1 MTDKPILA
9 EGAVALV
16 TGASAGIGRAVAVAL
31 SARGVRVICAARR
44 LDRLETLIGEL
55 LHPALALELDIAD
68 GEAVDGLLSRLPEDW
83 RRIDILINNAGHDL
97 GGRQPYH
104 QREADDV
111 AAVIQTN
118 VTGMMRTTL
127 AILPQMRERGRG
139 HIVTIGS
146 VNGVE
151 WVANHS
157 VYVASKFAVHGF
169 TNSLRLELRG
179 TGVRLTEVM
188 PGLVRSEFAAA
199 RWGGDEERAEKFYD
213 RFDAALSPEDVAD
226 AVLYTLDTPQ
236 HVNICD
242 LVLRP
247 A

>member
-1 MTDKPILA
+1 MTDKAILA

-16 TGASAGIGRAVAVAL
+16 TGASAGIGRAVAAEL
-31 SARGVRVICAARR
+31 SARGARVICAARR
-44 LDRLETLIGEL
+44 QDKLETLVAEL
-55 LHPALALELDIAD
+55 PNPALALELDIAD
-68 GEAVDGLLSRLPEDW
+68 GDRVDGLLARLPEDW

-118 VTGMMRTTL
+118 VTGMMRATL
-127 AILPQMRERGRG
+127 AVLPEMRERGRG
-139 HIVTIGS
+139 HIVNIGS
-146 VNGVE
+146 TNGDE

-169 TNSLRLELRG
+169 TNSLRQELQG
-179 TGVRLTEVM
+179 SGVRLTEIR

-199 RWGGDEERAEKFYD
+199 RWGGDEARAEKFYA
-213 RFDAALSPEDVAD
+213 RFDAALSPEDVAQ
-226 AVLYTLDTPQ
+226 AVLYALDTPS

>member
-1 MTDKPILA
+1 MTDKAILHV
-9 EGAVALV
+9 GAVALV

-31 SARGVRVICAARR
+31 SARGARVICAARR
-44 LDRLETLIGEL
+44 RDRLEALVGEL
-55 LHPALALELDIAD
+55 PGPALALELDIAD
-68 GEAVDGLLSRLPEDW
+68 GEAVDGLVARLPEDW

-104 QREADDV
+104 QRAAADV

-127 AILPQMRERGRG
+127 AILPAMRARGRG

-157 VYVASKFAVHGF
+157 VYVGSKFAVHGF
-169 TNSLRLELRG
+169 TNSLRQELQG

-199 RWGGDEERAEKFYD
+199 RWGGDEARAAEFYG
-213 RFDAALSPEDVAD
+213 RFDSALSPEDVAD
-226 AVLYTLDTPQ
+226 AVLYALDTPP

>member
-1 MTDKPILA
+1 MPDSAILG

-31 SARGVRVICAARR
+31 SARGARVICAARR
-44 LDRLETLIGEL
+44 QDRLAALVSEL
-55 LHPALALELDIAD
+55 PNPGLALELDIAN
-68 GEAVDGLLSRLPEDW
+68 GEAVDGLLAQLPEEW
-83 RRIDILINNAGHDL
+83 RQIDILINNAGHDL
-97 GGRQPYH
+97 GGRQAFH
-104 QREADDV
+104 QRAADDM

-127 AILPQMRERGRG
+127 AILPEMRARGRG

-151 WVANHS
+151 WTANHS

-169 TNSLRLELRG
+169 TNSLRQELQG

-199 RWGGDEERAEKFYD
+199 RWRGDEDRAEKFYS
-213 RFDAALSPEDVAD
+213 RFDAALSPQDVAD
-226 AVLYTLDTPQ
+226 AVLYTLDTPP

>member
-1 MTDKPILA
+1 MTDKAILSA
-9 EGAVALV
+9 GAVALV

-44 LDRLETLIGEL
+44 LDRLETLVSEL
-55 LHPALALELDIAD
+55 PHPALALELDIAD
-68 GEAVDGLLSRLPEDW
+68 GAAADSILARLPEDW
-83 RRIDILINNAGHDL
+83 RQIDILINNAGHDL

-104 QREADDV
+104 ERAADDV

-127 AILPQMRERGRG
+127 AVMPQMRERGRG

-199 RWGGDEERAEKFYD
+199 RWGGDEARAEKFYD

-226 AVLYTLDTPQ
+226 AVLYTLDTPA

>member
-1 MTDKPILA
+1 MSEQAILA

-16 TGASAGIGRAVAVAL
+16 TGASAGIGRAVATAL
-31 SARGVRVICAARR
+31 SGRGARVICAARR
-44 LDRLETLIGEL
+44 QDRLEALVETLPS
-55 LHPALALELDIAD
+55 PALALELDISNGA
-68 GEAVDGLLSRLPEDW
+68 AVDGLLARLPEDW
-83 RRIDILINNAGHDL
+83 RQIDILINNAGHDL
-97 GGRQPYH
+97 GGRQPFE
-104 QREADDV
+104 RRDPEDV

-127 AILPQMRERGRG
+127 AILPGMRQRGRG

-151 WVANHS
+151 WVARHS

-169 TNSLRLELRG
+169 TNSLRQELQG
-179 TGVRLTEVM
+179 SGVRLTEVM

-199 RWGGDEERAEKFYD
+199 RWGGDEARAEEFYA
-213 RFDAALSPEDVAD
+213 RFDAALSPDDVAD
-226 AVLYTLDTPQ
+226 AVLYALDTPA

>member
-1 MTDKPILA
+1 MADKAILS

-44 LDRLETLIGEL
+44 LDRLDALVSEL
-55 LHPALALELDIAD
+55 PHPALALELDIAD
-68 GEAVDGLLSRLPEDW
+68 GAAADSILARLPEDW
-83 RRIDILINNAGHDL
+83 RQIDILINNAGHDL

-104 QREADDV
+104 ERAADDV

-127 AILPQMRERGRG
+127 AVMPQMRERGRG

-199 RWGGDEERAEKFYD
+199 RWGGDEARAEKFYD
-213 RFDAALSPEDVAD
+213 RFDSALSPEDVAD
-226 AVLYTLDTPQ
+226 AVLYTLDTPA